1 MVTMY
6 NMYHFS
12 THTIYSLLLQ
22 VFFFLFYCYFVVV
35 VFTVWCFENCIFVH
49 NYATDAVHLW
59 TYDSISRGDD
69 PHVEHYEQL
78 HQPCQEFSRCNW
90 PFDAVLFHGLQ
101 YWVIFR
107 HIWHQG
113 LWLPVLHQLLFFLH
127 TNTHRSW
134 HTGFQSLTNFSF
146 SCTHTHTHT
155 HTPAHTYRS
164 KDLYHTWNVP
174 REHDSVQG

>member
-1 MVTMY
+1 M
-6 NMYHFS
+6 
-12 THTIYSLLLQ
+12 
-22 VFFFLFYCYFVVV
+22 
-35 VFTVWCFENCIFVH
+35 
-49 NYATDAVHLW
+49 
-59 TYDSISRGDD
+59 YDSISRGDD
-69 PHVEHYEQL
+69 PHVEHYKQL

-134 HTGFQSLTNFSF
+134 HTSFQSLTNFSF
-146 SCTHTHTHT
+146 SFFLHKVANILALLLQVPPPPSCHHCHTHTHMHTHLHKHTLPPPPPPPPHTHINTYIKTYTKYTCT
-155 HTPAHTYRS
+155 HTCTPTHTH
-164 KDLYHTWNVP
+164 HT
-174 REHDSVQG
+174 HT

>member
-1 MVTMY
+1 M
-6 NMYHFS
+6 
-12 THTIYSLLLQ
+12 
-22 VFFFLFYCYFVVV
+22 
-35 VFTVWCFENCIFVH
+35 
-49 NYATDAVHLW
+49 
-59 TYDSISRGDD
+59 YDSISRGDD
-69 PHVEHYEQL
+69 PHVEHYKQL

-134 HTGFQSLTNFSF
+134 HTSFQSLTNFSF
-146 SCTHTHTHT
+146 SFFLHKVANILALLLQVPPPPSCRHCHLYIITLNVMDSQTGRVRGWI
-155 HTPAHTYRS
+155 YGKMDRDRWVD
-164 KDLYHTWNVP
+164 KD
-174 REHDSVQG
+174 RETEL